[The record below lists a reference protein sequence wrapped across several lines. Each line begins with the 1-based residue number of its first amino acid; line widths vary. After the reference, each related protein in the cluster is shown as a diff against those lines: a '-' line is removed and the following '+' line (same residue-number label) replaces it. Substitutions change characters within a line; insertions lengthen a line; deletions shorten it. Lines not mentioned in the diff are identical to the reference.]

1 MLCECGEREA
11 TIHEV
16 IIKNGKKIE
25 KHLCEVC
32 AQKQGMASKPQG
44 APISQ
49 LISSFVLAT
58 APPRSTKALRCEAC
72 GLSYETFRSSGQLG
86 CPECYDAFA
95 KELAS
100 LLERSHEGAT
110 HHVGK
115 TPRRAFGGG
124 RTSGVP
130 VDPAQQM
137 RRKIERIRKLR
148 KDLER
153 ALAEERYERAAEIRD
168 EIERLTGP
176 TENGP

>member
-32 AQKQGMASKPQG
+32 AQKQGMASKAQN

-58 APPRSTKALRCEAC
+58 APARSAKALRCEAC
-72 GLSYETFRSSGQLG
+72 GLSYEAFRSSGQLG
-86 CPECYDAFA
+86 CPECYDAFS
-95 KELAS
+95 KELTA
-100 LLERSHEGAT
+100 LLERSHEGGT

-115 TPRRAFGGG
+115 SPRRAFAGG
-124 RTSGVP
+124 RGSGMP
-130 VDPAQQM
+130 VDPAEQM
-137 RRKIERIRKLR
+137 RRKAERIRRLR
-148 KDLER
+148 KELER
-153 ALAEERYERAAEIRD
+153 ALADEQYERAAEIRD

-176 TENGP
+176 TEDGP